1 MARATKKSD
10 DKNQNTVEEFRE
22 WLFQPSRLL
31 RFALLASIPV
41 LAPWLY
47 RQLPKLESRD
57 EYRLAL
63 DKVVIDP
70 APVAPI
76 PADLFEQVQKRAE
89 LPNELSVLDR
99 DLPRRLAEGFALHPW
114 IARVVEVRNE
124 FPSAVKVTV
133 EYRQPVALVHV
144 PNGYYAVDKDGILL
158 PPQDFSKADASEYIA
173 VKGITSTPQ
182 NGAGQR
188 WDDPAVTAA
197 AKLAELLAPKWKQLQ
212 VATIIAPQNVSAA
225 TESDA
230 LQFDLE
236 TQTGTRILWGRAP
249 GTQHPGELTPT
260 QKLGRLNKY
269 LAEFGSFDRPSGPY
283 EIDIRHWQEITR
295 RPLNASSAS
304 AARLKE
310 TSSRRR

>member
-1 MARATKKSD
+1 MTRAAKKPD
-10 DKNQNTVEEFRE
+10 EPALGFRE

-31 RFALLASIPV
+31 RFALLAAIPV
-41 LAPWLY
+41 LAPWFY
-47 RQLPKLESRD
+47 RQLPKLESRE

-89 LPNELSVLDR
+89 LPDELSVLDSK
-99 DLPRRLAEGFALHPW
+99 LPQQLAEAFTLHPW
-114 IARVVEVRNE
+114 VARVVEVRNE
-124 FPSAVKVTV
+124 FPAAVKVTV

-144 PNGYYAVDKDGILL
+144 TNGYYAVDKDGILL
-158 PPQDFSKADASEYIA
+158 PPQNFSKADAEHYIA

-197 AKLAELLAPKWKQLQ
+197 AKLADLLAPKWKQLQ
-212 VATIIAPQNVSAA
+212 VATIVAPRNVPAS
-225 TESDA
+225 SDGDA

-236 TQTGTRILWGRAP
+236 TRTGSRILWGRAP

-295 RPLNASSAS
+295 RPLAASSAN
-304 AARLKE
+304 AARPKE
-310 TSSRRR
+310 TTSRRR

>member
-1 MARATKKSD
+1 MARP
-10 DKNQNTVEEFRE
+10 KNTDTHSAPPEPGFRE

-31 RFALLASIPV
+31 RFALLAAIPV

-47 RQLPKLESRD
+47 RQLPKLESRE

-76 PADLFEQVQKRAE
+76 PTTLFEQVQKRAE
-89 LPNELSVLDR
+89 LPDELSVLDR
-99 DLPRRLAEGFALHPW
+99 ELPKRLAEAFSLHPW

-124 FPSAVKVTV
+124 YPAAVRVSV
-133 EYRQPVALVHV
+133 EYRKPVALVHV
-144 PNGYYAVDKDGILL
+144 SNGYYAVDKDGILL
-158 PPQDFSKADASEYIA
+158 PPQDFSKTDAEEYIA
-173 VKGITSTPQ
+173 VKGIASTPQ
-182 NGAGQR
+182 NAAGQR

-197 AKLAELLAPKWKQLQ
+197 ARLADLLAPKWKQLQ
-212 VATIIAPQNVSAA
+212 VATIVAPKDVPAL
-225 TESDA
+225 TDDDT
-230 LQFDLE
+230 LQFDLL
-236 TQTGTRILWGRAP
+236 TKNGSRILWGRAP
-249 GTQHPGELTPT
+249 GTQHPGELTPS

-295 RPLNASSAS
+295 RPLNASSAN
-304 AARLKE
+304 AARPRESASK
-310 TSSRRR
+310 RR